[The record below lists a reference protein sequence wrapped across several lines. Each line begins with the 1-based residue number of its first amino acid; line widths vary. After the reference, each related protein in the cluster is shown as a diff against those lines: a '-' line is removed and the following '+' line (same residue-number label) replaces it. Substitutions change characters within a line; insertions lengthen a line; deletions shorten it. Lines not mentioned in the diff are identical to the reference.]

1 MFIPTRI
8 VLASSVI
15 LLSACASAPVPPKPK
30 PDLTPRLSALPD
42 AGRASFDCSGALPE
56 VHRHICASDSLAARD
71 QELTTLLHQRV
82 NALDLPGALLLE
94 ANQRQWQ
101 LARAGA
107 CGLGTEVGT
116 ALQPDTAAQACLDA
130 LYRQRINALRNWP
143 TPPAVTSSQRHAW
156 SSYAEFRVAEELRP
170 GFCSAIG
177 AALNR
182 SLVADG
188 EADITALPGATLLAG
203 SRKGDREA
211 SVGGHRYRVELY
223 NPGLYAGYQQ
233 RARGLLIDDRVVM
246 DHRTMPAWIAKQ
258 PGYGGRA
265 NASSSQTGDYG
276 SIDLFSYQ
284 GESFALVNETWGFYS
299 PAARGESAYAGVYAL
314 GSDIKPLCLFQSY
327 LTPPRTDNLRGLPTY
342 AQLNS
347 ALEQLAGDPLP
358 GYAQSERR
366 DLFQRWKE
374 RQWTLLNL
382 PLLGVDEYQR
392 SGRQGAIAA
401 RNDAAMEQFFLWSER
416 NIGNKQRYRR
426 LMPMLAPAHQELQAM
441 FVGQGLTAAEAAIA
455 ADLLFHET
463 FARSMENLELPEQV
477 PALPAEPFARY
488 QARYAIAPQ
497 PGALEQGRQFATLH
511 SVVLNGAPLNVV
523 SDFVAYETEVLGAN
537 RGIGPDGDTA
547 LMAAVATPDA
557 VSLLLQRGFDVNAR
571 NQWGRTALMAAAQNG
586 QSESVRRLLAAGAD
600 LYAETR
606 AVTNA
611 GVGGPDRKEAAT
623 GRQTALLLAAASG
636 DEATIRALMD
646 AGAMRQA
653 WRGYDQAICRAVAT
667 NESLTTVQRD
677 SFKASELCAST
688 YAPLPVSA
696 QKPIDIRAGD
706 ELIIRE
712 DGQSYPIQLIRR
724 PAMTL
729 FGRPTEMPPE
739 DMREDIGPMAVNVA
753 TTATRRAKVRV
764 TGPLTLLFEELGA
777 ITPDLLRFQ
786 VSFPVSGSPV
796 TQAGYRVSQMPEQR
810 VLSLDFDP
818 QRHQVETAWRALYSA
833 AYTQG
838 LNPAKTGYVVIDN
851 RGVRRVSYQLV
862 VTDQYE
868 EQNP

>member
-56 VHRHICASDSLAARD
+56 VHRQICASDSLAARD

-101 LARAGA
+101 LSRAGA

-143 TPPAVTSSQRHAW
+143 TPPAFTSSQRHAW

-426 LMPMLAPAHQELQAM
+426 LMPMLAPAHQEL
-441 FVGQGLTAAEAAIA
+441 
-455 ADLLFHET
+455 
-463 FARSMENLELPEQV
+463 
-477 PALPAEPFARY
+477 
-488 QARYAIAPQ
+488 
-497 PGALEQGRQFATLH
+497 
-511 SVVLNGAPLNVV
+511 
-523 SDFVAYETEVLGAN
+523 
-537 RGIGPDGDTA
+537 
-547 LMAAVATPDA
+547 
-557 VSLLLQRGFDVNAR
+557 
-571 NQWGRTALMAAAQNG
+571 
-586 QSESVRRLLAAGAD
+586 
-600 LYAETR
+600 
-606 AVTNA
+606 
-611 GVGGPDRKEAAT
+611 
-623 GRQTALLLAAASG
+623 
-636 DEATIRALMD
+636 
-646 AGAMRQA
+646 
-653 WRGYDQAICRAVAT
+653 
-667 NESLTTVQRD
+667 
-677 SFKASELCAST
+677 
-688 YAPLPVSA
+688 
-696 QKPIDIRAGD
+696 
-706 ELIIRE
+706 
-712 DGQSYPIQLIRR
+712 
-724 PAMTL
+724 
-729 FGRPTEMPPE
+729 
-739 DMREDIGPMAVNVA
+739 
-753 TTATRRAKVRV
+753 
-764 TGPLTLLFEELGA
+764 
-777 ITPDLLRFQ
+777 
-786 VSFPVSGSPV
+786 
-796 TQAGYRVSQMPEQR
+796 
-810 VLSLDFDP
+810 
-818 QRHQVETAWRALYSA
+818 
-833 AYTQG
+833 
-838 LNPAKTGYVVIDN
+838 
-851 RGVRRVSYQLV
+851 
-862 VTDQYE
+862 
-868 EQNP
+868 

>member
-1 MFIPTRI
+1 MLILSRI
-8 VLASSVI
+8 ALAVSVVG
-15 LLSACASAPVPPKPK
+15 LSACASAPVPPKPK
-30 PDLTPRLSALPD
+30 PDLTPRLSALP
-42 AGRASFDCSGALPE
+42 APGRASFDCSGALPE
-56 VHRHICASDSLAARD
+56 VHRQICANDGLAAQDR
-71 QELTTLLHQRV
+71 ELAAVLYNRLGSM
-82 NALDLPGALLLE
+82 DLPGALALE
-94 ANQRQWQ
+94 ANQRQW
-101 LARAGA
+101 LLGRAGT
-107 CGLGTEVGT
+107 CGLGTEIGT
-116 ALQPDTAAQACLDA
+116 AMPANLDAQACLA
-130 LYRQRINALRNWP
+130 SLYRQRLSELRNWP
-143 TPPAVTSSQRHAW
+143 DPQAKSGAQRHAW
-156 SSYAEFRVAEELRP
+156 ASYAEFRIAEDLRP
-170 GFCSAIG
+170 GLCTAVS

-182 SLVADG
+182 SLATDG
-188 EADITALPGATLLAG
+188 EANIQTLSGATLLAG
-203 SRKGDREA
+203 SRLDQPA
-211 SVGGHRYRVELY
+211 ISAGGHHYRVELY

-265 NASSSQTGDYG
+265 NASSSQTSDYG

-284 GESFALVNETWGFYS
+284 GETLALVNETWGFYS

-314 GSDIKPLCLFQSY
+314 GSDIQPLCLFQSY

-342 AQLNS
+342 AQLT
-347 ALEQLAGDPLP
+347 AELDQLAGDPLP

-392 SGRQGAIAA
+392 SGREAAVAA
-401 RNDAAMEQFFLWSER
+401 RNDAAMEQFFQWSER
-416 NIGNKQRYRR
+416 NLGNKQRYRR
-426 LMPMLAPAHQELQAM
+426 LMPLLAPARQELHSM
-441 FVGQGLTAAEAAIA
+441 FVGQGLTDTEAATA

-463 FARSMENLELPEQV
+463 FARSMENLQLPEQP
-477 PALPAEPFARY
+477 PAMPLAPFARY

-523 SDFVAYETEVLGAN
+523 ADFVDYETDTLGSA

-547 LMAAVATPDA
+547 LMAAVATPDTL
-557 VSLLLQRGFDVNAR
+557 SLLLQRGFDVNAR
-571 NQWGRTALMAAAQNG
+571 NQWGRTALMTAAQHG
-586 QSESVRRLLAAGAD
+586 EVESVRRLLAAGAD

-606 AVTNA
+606 VAANA

-623 GRQTALLLAAASG
+623 GRQTALLLAASSG
-636 DEATIRALMD
+636 SEATIRALMD

-653 WRGYDQAICRAVAT
+653 WRGYDGQICRAMET
-667 NESLTTVQRD
+667 NSSLSDSQR
-677 SFKASELCAST
+677 STFKASELCAST

-696 QKPIDIRAGD
+696 QKVVDIRAGD

-712 DGQSYPIQLIRR
+712 DGQGYPIQLIRR
-724 PAMTL
+724 PEMTL
-729 FGRPTEMPPE
+729 FGRPTEMPPQ
-739 DMREDIGPMAVNVA
+739 DLSTDIGSMAINVA

-764 TGPLTLLFEELGA
+764 AGPLTLVFDDLSTN
-777 ITPDLLRFQ
+777 TPDLLRFQ
-786 VSFPVSGSPV
+786 VSFPVSGAPL
-796 TQAGYRVSQMPEQR
+796 TQPGYRATSVPEQQ
-810 VLSLDFDP
+810 VLSLNFDP
-818 QRHQVETAWRALYSA
+818 QHHQVEAAWRALYGA

-838 LNPAKTGYVVIDN
+838 LKPAKTGYVVIDN
-851 RGVRRVSYQLV
+851 RGARRISYQLV

-868 EQNP
+868 EQGN